1 MLQLSDVRPI
11 SDVPHQRE
19 GWRPPY
25 PEDLQNRSRI
35 SDRIRT
41 FDASDVRH
49 MTDVRHE
56 GPREELP
63 IQDTS
68 PPESDFRHISD
79 VQRDGRPKP
88 IGRPKLPAR
97 RLDGLRLLY
106 PPSL

>member
-11 SDVPHQRE
+11 SDVRHQQG

-25 PEDLQNRSRI
+25 PEDLQNRRRT

-41 FDASDVRH
+41 SDASDVRH

-68 PPESDFRHISD
+68 PPELDFRHVSD
-79 VQRDGRPKP
+79 VRRDGRPKP
-88 IGRPKLPAR
+88 IERSKLPAR
-97 RLDGLRLLY
+97 R
-106 PPSL
+106 S